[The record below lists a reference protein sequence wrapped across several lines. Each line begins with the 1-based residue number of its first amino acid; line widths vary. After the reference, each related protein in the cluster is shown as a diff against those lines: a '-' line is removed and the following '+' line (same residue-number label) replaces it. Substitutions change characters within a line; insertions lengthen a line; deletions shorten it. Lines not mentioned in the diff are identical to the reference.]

1 MLNKKPKLVC
11 HPSPVGKLVFK
22 DFKTVTCQENGRIVT
37 KVQYVDTSHED
48 VDKTIVDNSVVNL
61 DSILNGGSF
70 LEGRVEHDLT
80 DPATIDGATENG
92 VNNILSNSTFD
103 KEL

>member
-1 MLNKKPKLVC
+1 MLTKKPKLVC
-11 HPSPVGKLVFK
+11 QPSPVGKLQFK
-22 DFKTVTCQENGRIVT
+22 DFKTFSCQENGRTVT

-48 VDKTIVDNSVVNL
+48 VDRTIVDNSVVNL
-61 DSILNGGSF
+61 ESILNGGTF
-70 LEGRVEHDLT
+70 LQGRVEHDLT
-80 DPATIDGATENG
+80 DPASIDGATENG

>member
-1 MLNKKPKLVC
+1 MLNKKPKIISQ
-11 HPSPVGKLVFK
+11 PSSVGKLCYK
-22 DFKTVTCQENGRIVT
+22 DFKTVTCHENGRSVT

-48 VDKTIVDNSVVNL
+48 VDRTIVDNSVVNL
-61 DSILNGGSF
+61 DSILNDGTF
-70 LEGRVEHDLT
+70 LQGRVDHDLT

-92 VNNILSNSTFD
+92 VNNILNNSTFD